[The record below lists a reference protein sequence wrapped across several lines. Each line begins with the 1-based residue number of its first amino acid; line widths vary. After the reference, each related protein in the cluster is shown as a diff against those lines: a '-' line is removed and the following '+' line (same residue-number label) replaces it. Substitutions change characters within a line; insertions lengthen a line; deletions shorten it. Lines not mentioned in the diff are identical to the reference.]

1 MKTID
6 IICDIVEEA
15 HDIFNTTSIM
25 DVIGLDKI
33 TAQDKLF
40 KMHGHSG
47 KENIDRF
54 LELIDRLKSVTQ

>member
-6 IICDIVEEA
+6 KICDIVEEA
-15 HDIFNTTSIM
+15 HEIFSTTSIM
-25 DVIGLDKI
+25 DVIDLDKSA
-33 TAQDKLF
+33 AQ
-40 KMHGHSG
+40 KMLIQQYGNSG